1 MRAIA
6 VAGILVASTTAGAQ
20 PSELGLAW
28 QAPATCPDA
37 AGIHQRIAQRLGGSL
52 DDELVSGID
61 VGISHDHGRFVA
73 HIDLRALTV
82 ANDVRTLT
90 STRCDELADAVAV
103 VVARVARERAVHRP
117 TLARTSDGARA
128 PDGVHTPFG
137 HVAAIERPA
146 IDEPVVSRSV
156 VADRPRTVVAP
167 RAWSLGMRVSGVS
180 GIGIVPEV
188 GLGAELAITLRRKS
202 ASAEL
207 AETKWLASGA
217 DARVGGPAHVDVG
230 LQVTAARLGWRPP
243 GLPLRA
249 FAAAEVGTMDGIG
262 VGVGIANPQNGNR
275 WFAAGAGFGVAWQM
289 TPWLRLVGTTEVM
302 LAVERVKFALGNG
315 VIVYAPS
322 PMSARA
328 SCGLELGWQ

>member
-1 MRAIA
+1 MRGIA
-6 VAGILVASTTAGAQ
+6 VAGILIASTTADAQ

-37 AGIHQRIAQRLGGSL
+37 AGIHRRIEQRLGGSL

-61 VGISHDHGRFVA
+61 VGIARDHGRFVA

-90 STRCDELADAVAV
+90 SSRCDELADAVAV

-117 TLARTSDGARA
+117 ATRTPGAPA
-128 PDGVHTPFG
+128 P
-137 HVAAIERPA
+137 VAAPVASIDRPA
-146 IDEPVVSRSV
+146 VDEPVVSRSV
-156 VADRPRTVVAP
+156 VAERPSTVVAP
-167 RAWSLGMRVSGVS
+167 RTWSLGMRVSGVS

-188 GLGAELAITLRRKS
+188 GLGAEVAITVRRKS

-217 DARVGGPAHVDVG
+217 DANVGGPAHVDVG
-230 LQVTAARLGWRPP
+230 LQVTAARIGWRPP

-249 FAAAEVGTMDGIG
+249 FAAAEAGTMDGIG
-262 VGVGIANPQNGNR
+262 VGVGVANPQHGNR
-275 WFAAGAGFGVAWQM
+275 WFAAGAGFGVVWQM